1 MTSYLNVRTFFI
13 MLAVDVVIVLVTF
26 FLFSRLISGEKRH
39 RIWEKYISSF
49 SRFVI
54 YLFLVTVIINSI
66 TALIVYSLRYQKYLN
81 YIAPAVQSILIGFI
95 ASCVPRRGV
104 EENKSKQ

>member
-1 MTSYLNVRTFFI
+1 MTNYLGVKTFFI
-13 MLAVDVVIVLVTF
+13 MLAVDILIVLVTF
-26 FLFSRLISGEKRH
+26 FLFSKLIPGDKRH

-54 YLFLVTVIINSI
+54 YLFLVTVIINVI

-81 YIAPAVQSILIGFI
+81 YIAPAVQSVLIGFI

-104 EENKSKQ
+104 EEKKP